1 MLTALRDEAD
11 TAPPLAAAIRALD
24 CPEGWQAV
32 KLPIETGDEVTAF
45 ALPRQRWPRRLRLLA
60 AAIHRDGPGAVRP
73 CELSALL
80 GEDAAPG
87 MTPGRLFWCRN
98 VLLPFA
104 TLLCLSDAA

>member
-11 TAPPLAAAIRALD
+11 TAPQLAAAVRALD
-24 CPEGWQAV
+24 CPEGLRAV
-32 KLPIETGDEVTAF
+32 KRLIATGDEVMAF
-45 ALPRQRWPRRLRLLA
+45 TLRRLRWPRRLRLLA

-80 GEDAAPG
+80 VEAATPG
-87 MTPGRLFWCRN
+87 VTPGRLFRGRN
-98 VLLPFA
+98 VRLPFA